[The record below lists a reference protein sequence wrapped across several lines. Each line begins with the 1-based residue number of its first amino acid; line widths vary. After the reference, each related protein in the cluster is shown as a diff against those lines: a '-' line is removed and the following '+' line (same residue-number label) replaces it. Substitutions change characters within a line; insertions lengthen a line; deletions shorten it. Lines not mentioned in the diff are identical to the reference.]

1 MAHQMSTFLG
11 IRLHC
16 WKMFGLSQLLDNTNT
31 SSLSMPRLTLIRSR
45 LSVLRV
51 AELSMKGTPWYV
63 ARNQRQSSGEY
74 GLKLQPRSGSA
85 TFEETYCKN
94 NLFQQKRRPH
104 GEGGGGDV
112 VCHRQVYCHHQGG
125 GEGGGEEEGRVL
137 VNKVIGK
144 KSILFLFHMLL
155 FALILLLQTE

>member
-31 SSLSMPRLTLIRSR
+31 SSLPRLTLIRSR
-45 LSVLRV
+45 LSVLKV

-125 GEGGGEEEGRVL
+125 GEEEGRVL

-144 KSILFLFHMLL
+144 KSIIFCSICYCF
-155 FALILLLQTE
+155 ILLLQTE

>member
-1 MAHQMSTFLG
+1 MSFRNTKICILRLPLPSARRGKIHEHALSMFLSKFVISDMILFKHIMLTLSLAHQMSTFLG

-31 SSLSMPRLTLIRSR
+31 SSLPRLTLIRSR
-45 LSVLRV
+45 LSVLKV

-85 TFEETYCKN
+85 TFEDTYCKN
-94 NLFQQKRRPH
+94 NLFQQKNLT
-104 GEGGGGDV
+104 
-112 VCHRQVYCHHQGG
+112 CASSTA
-125 GEGGGEEEGRVL
+125 
-137 VNKVIGK
+137 I
-144 KSILFLFHMLL
+144 
-155 FALILLLQTE
+155 

>member
-1 MAHQMSTFLG
+1 
-11 IRLHC
+11 
-16 WKMFGLSQLLDNTNT
+16 
-31 SSLSMPRLTLIRSR
+31 MPRLTLIRSR

-94 NLFQQKRRPH
+94 NLFQQKNLT
-104 GEGGGGDV
+104 
-112 VCHRQVYCHHQGG
+112 CASSTA
-125 GEGGGEEEGRVL
+125 
-137 VNKVIGK
+137 I
-144 KSILFLFHMLL
+144 
-155 FALILLLQTE
+155 